1 MYFTRKP
8 LKVSLYNSD
17 IPTNAAWNWVP
28 QIIYGQSVII
38 TIHFADP
45 VIKSKFLLMLQVR
58 LQQPPEVSSSA
69 LTVEELPELVWL
81 SEVWGPEEE
90 QKSSTDFFCSNI
102 CLSHRNSKY
111 ISGYW
116 DSQRDHR
123 KDLTSSY
130 VITANPFLD
139 QDHLFVVSLQL
150 RKNKRSFPIKKCR
163 TYSPRA

>member
-1 MYFTRKP
+1 MYFTQKP

-38 TIHFADP
+38 TMHFADS
-45 VIKSKFLLMLQVR
+45 VIKSKFLVMFQVR

-90 QKSSTDFFCSNI
+90 QKSSTDFFVAIYALAIGILNI
-102 CLSHRNSKY
+102 FQATEIHRETIER
-111 ISGYW
+111 IS
-116 DSQRDHR
+116 
-123 KDLTSSY
+123 L
-130 VITANPFLD
+130 APM
-139 QDHLFVVSLQL
+139 
-150 RKNKRSFPIKKCR
+150 
-163 TYSPRA
+163 